1 MRNFSVNNI
10 NTRIRVIHKYNK
22 YTGFYSFIINSLKKA
37 FWPALIIVLAIIL
50 FDIFVLDI
58 SDLLVKMTETYSRV
72 QIFSLFFISESLLGL
87 IPPEIFIG
95 WSEKTNDP
103 ILTLSILAILSYSG
117 GIVSYTIGTIIRK
130 TKSLQRVIETKIK
143 QHIINIRKWGGLLII
158 VGALLPIPFSM
169 VSIAAGIIDYKLKN
183 YLLFGLLRFVRFYL
197 YGAAIFSMV

>member
-95 WSEKTNDP
+95 WSEKTNNP

>member
-22 YTGFYSFIINSLKKA
+22 YTGFYSFIANSLKKA
-37 FWPALIIVLAIIL
+37 FWPALILVLAIIL

-58 SDLLVKMTETYSRV
+58 SDLLVKMTETYSKL
-72 QIFSLFFISESLLGL
+72 QILSLFFISESLLGL

-95 WSEKTNDP
+95 WSEKTDDP

-130 TKSLQRVIETKIK
+130 TKSLQKAIETKIK

-158 VGALLPIPFSM
+158 VGAMLPIPFSM

-183 YLLFGLLRFVRFYL
+183 YLLFGLLRFVRFYI
-197 YGAAIFSMV
+197 YGVAIFSMV